1 MFRLNLVWST
11 LNCICNPWFPEIG
24 HILSLKQNMS
34 LNFLSNDL
42 LAVGWPLIP
51 HTDNNKSC
59 EIFLLICCLKLVQGK
74 SNNYSM
80 ASNSNVP
87 LNNIKQR
94 FKHVGIN
101 IRRDPQYPGQ
111 SRMILKRRHD
121 GSVDHIRTILD
132 NHPSPVY
139 LCTTM
144 LFHFSGQLLCKNQT
158 RSMKEKGRSVCWMNI
173 FAEYIW
179 CKHGRAWFDQ

>member
-1 MFRLNLVWST
+1 
-11 LNCICNPWFPEIG
+11 
-24 HILSLKQNMS
+24 MS
-34 LNFLSNDL
+34 LNFHSNDL
-42 LAVGWPLIP
+42 LVVSWPPIP

-144 LFHFSGQLLCKNQT
+144 LFHFLVSC
-158 RSMKEKGRSVCWMNI
+158 
-173 FAEYIW
+173 FART
-179 CKHGRAWFDQ
+179 KPGP